1 MKIITVGSRK
11 KCRKNNRIHV
21 ILYICIHQCVTFFSF
36 NEYGRIQKQLYMSM
50 NVHAQII
57 HYFGRNATFI
67 LKQSVRNMEFFREQ
81 IHPSAPGVFRDHGMM
96 AVAFLFGIIEVEHS
110 LFMYRLWI
118 QTFFI
123 FTLWGNDPN

>member
-1 MKIITVGSRK
+1 
-11 KCRKNNRIHV
+11 
-21 ILYICIHQCVTFFSF
+21 
-36 NEYGRIQKQLYMSM
+36 M

-96 AVAFLFGIIEVEHS
+96 AAAFLFGIIEVEHS

-118 QTFFI
+118 QTFLFSPFGEMI
-123 FTLWGNDPN
+123 QIDRYFFLNINRLKLSTR